1 MLYKLING
9 RPEAFTGRYIKR
21 DGMVYAN
28 PTDEQLRADGYKP
41 LVLADPPEVTDTQ
54 YAVDA
59 YTETDTAIVQSW
71 TVKDVEEEIIPET
84 FVNDTINDTL
94 TE

>member
-9 RPEAFTGRYIKR
+9 RPEPFTGRYIKH

-28 PTDEQLRADGYKP
+28 PTDTQLMAAGYKP
-41 LVLADPPEVTDTQ
+41 LVTAEPPDVTDTQ

-71 TVKDVEEEIIPET
+71 TVKELEAIAAEADSI
-84 FVNDTINDTL
+84 
-94 TE
+94 

>member
-1 MLYKLING
+1 MLYKLINNH
-9 RPEAFTGRYIKR
+9 PEPFTGRYIKH

-28 PTDEQLRADGYKP
+28 PTDTQLMAAGYKP
-41 LVLADPPEVTDTQ
+41 LITAEPPEVTDTQ

-71 TVKDVEEEIIPET
+71 TVKELEAIAAEADSI
-84 FVNDTINDTL
+84 
-94 TE
+94 

>member
-1 MLYKLING
+1 MLYKLINN

-41 LVLADPPEVTDTQ
+41 LVTAEPPEEREGY
-54 YAVDA
+54 YAVDT
-59 YTETDTAIVQSW
+59 YTETDEAIVQTW
-71 TVKDVEEEIIPET
+71 TEYENEVFEEME
-84 FVNDTINDTL
+84 V
-94 TE
+94 